1 MATVYKLK
9 IKTMFGEY
17 NKQEEKEQRALLI
30 GSVIASAEFKEAI
43 KESVK
48 SGVYVD
54 WGYDGEDECAFETF
68 DEDKATN
75 SVIEALNK
83 HLL

>member
-1 MATVYKLK
+1 MSKEQNL
-9 IKTMFGEY
+9 
-17 NKQEEKEQRALLI
+17 EEKDKALHI

-43 KESVK
+43 KEAVK
-48 SGVYVD
+48 SGVYED
-54 WGYDGEDECAFETF
+54 WGYDGEDEYPFDAF
-68 DEDKATN
+68 DEDIATN